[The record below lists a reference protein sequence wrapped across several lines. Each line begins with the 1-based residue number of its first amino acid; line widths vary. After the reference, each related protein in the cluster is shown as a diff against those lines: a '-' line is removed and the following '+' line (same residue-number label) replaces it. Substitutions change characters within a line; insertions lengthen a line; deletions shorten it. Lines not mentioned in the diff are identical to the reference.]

1 MLILLFFIW
10 HSSLLQGQFKIDSL
24 QQALQG
30 SKGTVRVDILN
41 ELIKD
46 LQRQDQT
53 AGLELADEAIELA
66 TDLGYTEGLIRAR
79 LNLSTILGIR
89 NEFQEAI
96 ELAQKAL
103 VLAEGVNFQQ
113 GIFKAHFALGGLYA
127 HIGEYELSVS
137 QSIAALTYA
146 EKSDDARLHS
156 DLLNNIGRI
165 QQILG
170 QYQKAEMSFNEAIEV
185 CNENDLEYNKA
196 VIMVNV
202 ALLAYLQGDLPGSLQ
217 RNKEAL
223 VIFEKYQDKQRIGI
237 CLNNI
242 GFGLYEQG
250 LFSESLEY
258 YDRSMVIRKEL
269 NDLSG
274 VAKILL
280 NKAKVFKKKGD
291 LKQALKLVDS
301 SLNTA
306 IASDKV
312 MTIQEV
318 RQFAYKMYE
327 EAGRVRESLSMYQR
341 YTSTKDS
348 LFAIDKQKAI
358 DEMVVKFE
366 NAKLKSQNEAALQEG
381 QIKDLKIRQRNY
393 ALGVVVVLAVAVALF
408 FNRRKII
415 YKHEV
420 TLNKLH
426 LLRSQFRPHF
436 IFNVLNSV
444 HNSVLKGKTDE
455 ASEYLSEFA
464 HLMRRDLNAY
474 DRDEISL
481 DEELANLE
489 AYLNLEK
496 LRFKERLSFTISVA
510 EEVDKESIRILPMLL
525 QPIVENSL
533 KHAFRPD
540 QNNGRIEILVDR
552 KQSYLWVQISD
563 NGKGLQPEGSDKH
576 VSKGLQLVEE
586 RLQLKD
592 KRNTLEIGN
601 RAEGGVMVKLKVRLS

>member
-1 MLILLFFIW
+1 M
-10 HSSLLQGQFKIDSL
+10 
-24 QQALQG
+24 
-30 SKGTVRVDILN
+30 RVDILN
-41 ELIKD
+41 ELVKD
-46 LQRQDQT
+46 LQRQDQA
-53 AGLELADEAIELA
+53 AGLILADEAIELA
-66 TDLGYTEGLIRAR
+66 TTLGYGEGLIRAQ

-89 NEFQEAI
+89 NEFQGAI
-96 ELAQKAL
+96 ELAKEAL
-103 VLAEGVNFQQ
+103 ELAKEINFEQ
-113 GIFKAHFALGGLYA
+113 GIFKAHFALGGFYA

-137 QSIAALTYA
+137 QSIAALAYA
-146 EKSDDARLHS
+146 EKADDARLHS

-170 QYQKAEMSFNEAIEV
+170 QYKKAEASFNQAIDV
-185 CNENDLEYNKA
+185 CDKNDLEYNKA

-202 ALLAYLQGDLPGSLQ
+202 ALLAYLQGDLSTSLEK
-217 RNKEAL
+217 NKEAL
-223 VIFEKYQDKQRIGI
+223 AIFDKYQDKQRIGI

-250 LFSESLEY
+250 RFVESLAY
-258 YDRSMVIRKEL
+258 YDRSMIIRKEL

-274 VAKILL
+274 VAKVLL
-280 NKAKVFKKKGD
+280 NKAKVFKKQGD
-291 LKQALKLVDS
+291 LAKVFELIES
-301 SLNTA
+301 SMNTA
-306 IASDKV
+306 KVSNRV

-327 EAGRVRESLSMYQR
+327 EAGRLKEALTMFQR
-341 YTSTKDS
+341 YNSTKDS

-366 NAKLKSQNEAALQEG
+366 NAKLRSENEAALQEG

-393 ALGVVVVLAVAVALF
+393 ALGVVVVLAVAIALF

-444 HNSVLKGKTDE
+444 HNSVLKGNTDE

-474 DRDEISL
+474 DQNEISL
-481 DEELANLE
+481 AEELSNLE

-496 LRFKERLSFTISVA
+496 LRFKERLNFKINLD
-510 EEVDKESIRILPMLL
+510 EVVNKESVRILPMLL

-533 KHAFRPD
+533 KHAFKPD
-540 QNNGRIEILVDR
+540 QQDGKIEVSVKERQDYLRIH
-552 KQSYLWVQISD
+552 ISD
-563 NGKGLQPEGSDKH
+563 NGQGLQLENPGKH
-576 VSKGLQLVEE
+576 ISKGLQLVEE
-586 RLQLKD
+586 RLKLKD

-601 RAEGGVMVKLKVRLS
+601 RKEGGVMVKLKIRLS